1 MNRVLIRILQIVLPL
16 VVLAVAGSAA
26 FILVRSRP
34 TVETQPPLFEAPGVR
49 VHEVAARDVGM
60 TVISQGTVAPR
71 TESQLVPEITGRV
84 IRVAP
89 SFAEGGFFEA
99 GDVLVEIDPFD
110 YQQAVVSARSQ
121 LAQARLRLAQEE
133 AEADVALREWE
144 ELGRGNPRELTLRKP
159 QLDDA
164 RASVAAAE
172 ANVERSERDLERAE
186 IVAPYAGRIRVKN
199 VDVGQFVTMGT
210 TVATIYAVD
219 LAEVRLPLPDEELAY
234 LDLPLSFRGVDSQR
248 TPRVTLRATFAGETH
263 EWDGRIVRTEGE
275 IDPVSR
281 MVHVVAQVADPYAPG
296 PNPNRPPLAVGMY
309 VEAEIEGRTVR
320 NVAVV
325 PRAALRGRDQVLVV
339 DAADK
344 LVFRDV
350 DILRSTTD
358 SIFVRDGLA
367 EGELVVVSP
376 LDAPTDGMQV
386 QLADADPALLARR
399 GGAAT
404 PTPEAV
410 EMTAASTPGPETVEV
425 APAAAR
431 EIPTTQT
438 AASPTAPVD
447 DPPAAPAAQANERP
461 RWLSDLAPDDGTNAP
476 SAQPRVDRTA
486 RNAAAD
492 TGRGVRSDTNPVPR
506 AEARSARAT
515 PPTRREPERRPPA
528 REVSP
533 APASA
538 SASPPAGDASRPL
551 EPGGP
556 TVVVVPFVSLSQNAE
571 EHRLGTA
578 LASAVADDLAAVGSL
593 TVTTSE
599 GAAQFVV
606 GGGVQQVGQM
616 VRVTARIVDNDAD
629 AVLRAF
635 KLDGSTE
642 DLTGVRSELV
652 ASINQSL
659 TQLTG
664 VTGGDRA
671 DAAPRDVAAPARR
684 ETSALA
690 VLPFDDLGTTGS
702 DGPGGDLSKAFTD
715 TIAAHLAELP
725 VVTVVSP
732 DEGAALVVGGGIQRV
747 GGAVRVTARL
757 IDTASGAVITAIKVD
772 GSIEDLADLQARVA
786 AAVRQSVEDAVSGP
800 VDVGA
805 NGTRAAGNGR
815 SS

>member
-16 VVLAVAGSAA
+16 AVLAVAGAA
-26 FILVRSRP
+26 AVVLVRSRP
-34 TVETQPPLFEAPGVR
+34 SVETQPPLFEAPGVR
-49 VHEVAARDVGM
+49 VHEVTTRDVRL
-60 TVISQGTVAPR
+60 TVISQGTVSPR

-84 IRVAP
+84 IRVAA

-99 GDVLVEIDPFD
+99 GDMLVEIDPFD
-110 YQQAVVSARSQ
+110 YQQAVVAARSQ
-121 LAQARLRLAQEE
+121 VAQARLRLAQEE
-133 AEADVALREWE
+133 AEAEVALREWE
-144 ELGRGNPRELTLRKP
+144 ELGRGDPRALTLRKP

-172 ANVERSERDLERAE
+172 SNLERSGRDLERAE

-199 VDVGQFVTMGT
+199 VDVGQFVTIGT
-210 TVATIYAVD
+210 AVATIYAVD
-219 LAEVRLPLPDEELAY
+219 VAEVRLPLPDAELAY
-234 LDLPLSFRGVDSQR
+234 LDLPLSYRGGQNQP
-248 TPRVTLRATFAGETH
+248 TPRVTLRTTFAGERH
-263 EWDGRIVRTEGE
+263 EWDGRIVRTESE

-281 MVHVVAQVADPYAPG
+281 MVHVVAQVEDPYVPG

-309 VEAEIEGRTVR
+309 VEAEIEGRMVR
-320 NVAVV
+320 DVAVV

-344 LVFRDV
+344 LIFRDV
-350 DILRSTTD
+350 DILRATTD

-399 GGAAT
+399 GAAST

-410 EMTAASTPGPETVEV
+410 EITASSTPGPETLEE
-425 APAAAR
+425 APAA
-431 EIPTTQT
+431 TQT
-438 AASPTAPVD
+438 AAAPTAPVA
-447 DPPAAPAAQANERP
+447 DPPAARAAQANERP
-461 RWLSDLAPDDGTNAP
+461 RWLSDLAPEGRTNARGTG
-476 SAQPRVDRTA
+476 SRVDRTA

-506 AEARSARAT
+506 AEARSELAT
-515 PPTRREPERRPPA
+515 PPTRREPERRPSA

-533 APASA
+533 PPAPASA
-538 SASPPAGDASRPL
+538 PAGDAGRPL

-556 TVVVVPFVSLSQNAE
+556 TVAVVPFASLSQNAD
-571 EHRLGTA
+571 EHRLGAA
-578 LASAVADDLAAVGSL
+578 LASAVADDLAAAGSL

-606 GGGVQQVGQM
+606 SGGVQQVGQM
-616 VRVTARIVDNDAD
+616 VRVTARIVDNEAD

-642 DLTGVRSELV
+642 DLTSVRRELV
-652 ASINQSL
+652 ASISQSL
-659 TQLTG
+659 TQLAG
-664 VTGGDRA
+664 VTSGDRA
-671 DAAPRDVAAPARR
+671 DAAPRDDAAPARG

-702 DGPGGDLSKAFTD
+702 DGPGGDLSRAFTD
-715 TIAAHLAELP
+715 AIAAHLAELP

-732 DEGAALVVGGGIQRV
+732 DGGAALVVGGGIQRV
-747 GGAVRVTARL
+747 GSAVRVTARL

-772 GSIEDLADLQARVA
+772 GSLEDLADLQARVA
-786 AAVRQSVEDAVSGP
+786 AALRQSVEDAVSGS

>member
-16 VVLAVAGSAA
+16 AVLAVAGAA
-26 FILVRSRP
+26 AVMLVRSRP
-34 TVETQPPLFEAPGVR
+34 PVETQPPLFEPPGVR
-49 VHEVAARDVGM
+49 VHEVTARDVPM
-60 TVISQGTVAPR
+60 TVISQGTVSPR

-84 IRVAP
+84 IRVAA

-99 GDVLVEIDPFD
+99 GDMLVEIDPFD
-110 YQQAVVSARSQ
+110 YQQAVVAARSQ

-133 AEADVALREWE
+133 AEAEVALREWE
-144 ELGRGNPRELTLRKP
+144 ELGRGDPRALTLRKP

-172 ANVERSERDLERAE
+172 SNLERSGRDLERAE

-199 VDVGQFVTMGT
+199 VDVGQFVTIGT
-210 TVATIYAVD
+210 AVATIYAVD
-219 LAEVRLPLPDEELAY
+219 VAEVRLPLPDEELAY
-234 LDLPLSFRGVDSQR
+234 LNLPLSYRGGQSQP
-248 TPRVTLRATFAGETH
+248 TPRVTLRTTFAGETH
-263 EWDGRIVRTEGE
+263 EWDGRVVRTESE

-281 MVHVVAQVADPYAPG
+281 MVHVVAQVEDPYAPG

-320 NVAVV
+320 DVAVV

-344 LVFRDV
+344 LIFRDV
-350 DILRSTTD
+350 DILRATTD
-358 SIFVRDGLA
+358 SIFVRDGLT

-399 GGAAT
+399 GVVST

-410 EMTAASTPGPETVEV
+410 EITAASTPGPETLEE
-425 APAAAR
+425 APAA
-431 EIPTTQT
+431 TQT
-438 AASPTAPVD
+438 AAAPTAPVAE
-447 DPPAAPAAQANERP
+447 PPAAPAAQANERP

-476 SAQPRVDRTA
+476 STEPRVDRTA
-486 RNAAAD
+486 RNAATD
-492 TGRGVRSDTNPVPR
+492 TGGEVRSDTNPVPR
-506 AEARSARAT
+506 PEARSERAT
-515 PPTRREPERRPPA
+515 PPTRREPERRPSA

-533 APASA
+533 PPAPASA
-538 SASPPAGDASRPL
+538 PASDARRPL

-556 TVVVVPFVSLSQNAE
+556 TVAIVPFASLSQNAD
-571 EHRLGTA
+571 EHRLGAA
-578 LASAVADDLAAVGSL
+578 LASAVADDLAAAGSL

-616 VRVTARIVDNDAD
+616 VRVTARIVDNEAD

-652 ASINQSL
+652 ASISQSL
-659 TQLTG
+659 TQLAG
-664 VTGGDRA
+664 VTGGDRV
-671 DAAPRDVAAPARR
+671 DAAPRDDAAPARR

-690 VLPFDDLGTTGS
+690 VLPFDDLGTTAS
-702 DGPGGDLSKAFTD
+702 DGPGGDLSRAFTD

-732 DEGAALVVGGGIQRV
+732 DGGAALVVGGGIQRV

-772 GSIEDLADLQARVA
+772 GSLEDLADLQARVA
-786 AAVRQSVEDAVSGP
+786 AAMRQSVEDAVSDQ
-800 VDVGA
+800 VDDGA
-805 NGTRAAGNGR
+805 NGARAAGNGR
-815 SS
+815 QS

>member
-16 VVLAVAGSAA
+16 AVLAVAGAA
-26 FILVRSRP
+26 AVVLVRSRP
-34 TVETQPPLFEAPGVR
+34 PVETQPPLFEAPGVR
-49 VHEVAARDVGM
+49 VHEVTARDVRL
-60 TVISQGTVAPR
+60 TVISQGTVSPR

-84 IRVAP
+84 IRVAA

-99 GDVLVEIDPFD
+99 GDMLVEIDPFD
-110 YQQAVVSARSQ
+110 YQQAVVAARSQ

-133 AEADVALREWE
+133 AEAEVARREWD
-144 ELGRGNPRELTLRKP
+144 ELGRGDPRALTLREP

-172 ANVERSERDLERAE
+172 SNLERSGRDLERAE

-199 VDVGQFVTMGT
+199 VDVGQFVTIGT
-210 TVATIYAVD
+210 AVATIYAVD
-219 LAEVRLPLPDEELAY
+219 VAEVRLPLPDAELAY
-234 LDLPLSFRGVDSQR
+234 LNLPLSFRGGQNQP
-248 TPRVTLRATFAGETH
+248 TPRVTLRTTFAGETH

-281 MVHVVAQVADPYAPG
+281 MVHVVAQVEDPYAPG

-309 VEAEIEGRTVR
+309 VEAEIEGRMVR
-320 NVAVV
+320 DVAVV

-344 LVFRDV
+344 LIFRDV
-350 DILRSTTD
+350 DILRATTD

-399 GGAAT
+399 GAAST

-410 EMTAASTPGPETVEV
+410 EITAASTPGPETLEDAE
-425 APAAAR
+425 APAA
-431 EIPTTQT
+431 TQT
-438 AASPTAPVD
+438 AAAPTAAVD
-447 DPPAAPAAQANERP
+447 DQPAARAAQANERP
-461 RWLSDLAPDDGTNAP
+461 RWLSDLAPEDGTNARGTG
-476 SAQPRVDRTA
+476 SRVDRTA

-506 AEARSARAT
+506 AEARSELAT
-515 PPTRREPERRPPA
+515 PPTRREPERRPSA

-533 APASA
+533 PPAPASA
-538 SASPPAGDASRPL
+538 PAGDAGRPL
-551 EPGGP
+551 ERGGP
-556 TVVVVPFVSLSQNAE
+556 TVAVVPFASLSQNAD
-571 EHRLGTA
+571 EHRLGAA
-578 LASAVADDLAAVGSL
+578 LASAVADDLAAAGSL

-616 VRVTARIVDNDAD
+616 VRVTARIVDNEAD

-642 DLTGVRSELV
+642 DLTGMRSELV
-652 ASINQSL
+652 ASISQSL
-659 TQLTG
+659 TQLAG

-671 DAAPRDVAAPARR
+671 DAAPRDDAAPARG

-690 VLPFDDLGTTGS
+690 VLPFDDLGTTAS
-702 DGPGGDLSKAFTD
+702 DGPGGDLSRAFTD
-715 TIAAHLAELP
+715 TIAADLAELP

-732 DEGAALVVGGGIQRV
+732 DGGAALVVGGGIQRV

-772 GSIEDLADLQARVA
+772 GSLEDLADLQARVA
-786 AAVRQSVEDAVSGP
+786 AAVRQSVEDAVSGQ
-800 VDVGA
+800 VDDGA
-805 NGTRAAGNGR
+805 NGAHAAGNGR
-815 SS
+815 QS

>member
-26 FILVRSRP
+26 FILVSSRP
-34 TVETQPPLFEAPGVR
+34 AVETQPPLFEAPGVR
-49 VHEVAARDVGM
+49 VHEVAARDVTM

-84 IRVAP
+84 IRVAS

-99 GDVLVEIDPFD
+99 GDMLVEIDPFD

-144 ELGRGNPRELTLRKP
+144 ELGRGDPRALTLREP

-172 ANVERSERDLERAE
+172 ASLERSQRDLERAE
-186 IVAPYAGRIRVKN
+186 IVAPYAGRIRVKS

-234 LDLPLSFRGVDSQR
+234 LDLPLSYRGGDSQP

-263 EWDGRIVRTEGE
+263 EWDGRIVRTESE

-296 PNPNRPPLAVGMY
+296 PNRNRPPLAVGMF

-320 NVAVV
+320 DVAVV

-339 DAADK
+339 DAADR

-350 DILRSTTD
+350 DILRATTD

-367 EGELVVVSP
+367 KGELVVVSP

-399 GGAAT
+399 GGAST

-410 EMTAASTPGPETVEV
+410 EMTAASTPGPETLKDADAE
-425 APAAAR
+425 ASAAT
-431 EIPTTQT
+431 ET

-447 DPPAAPAAQANERP
+447 DPPATPAAQANERP
-461 RWLSDLAPDDGTNAP
+461 RWLSDLASEDGTNAP
-476 SAQPRVDRTA
+476 STEPRADRTA

-492 TGRGVRSDTNPVPR
+492 AAGEVRSDTNPVPR
-506 AEARSARAT
+506 AEARSERAT
-515 PPTRREPERRPPA
+515 PPTPREPERRPPA

-533 APASA
+533 PPASA
-538 SASPPAGDASRPL
+538 SAPASDAGRPL

-556 TVVVVPFVSLSQNAE
+556 TVAVVPFVSLSQDAE
-571 EHRLGTA
+571 EHRLGAA
-578 LASAVADDLAAVGSL
+578 LASAVADDLAAAGSL
-593 TVTTSE
+593 TVTTSD
-599 GAAQFVV
+599 AAAEFVV

-652 ASINQSL
+652 ATINQSL

-671 DAAPRDVAAPARR
+671 DAAPRDDAAPARA

-702 DGPGGDLSKAFTD
+702 DGPGGDLSRAFTD

-725 VVTVVSP
+725 VVTIVSS

-805 NGTRAAGNGR
+805 NGTRAAGNRR